1 MTALEFVMWG
11 GGILLA
17 GSIIGWLILAS
28 LNNSR
33 GDGE

>member
-1 MTALEFVMWG
+1 MTALEIVMWG
-11 GGILLA
+11 GAVLLA